1 MATRLPYY
9 VGGDD
14 IYTQLMRQ
22 FESEVPY
29 YSAAPA
35 GIAGGY
41 DPSLYSRTAAPVAGG
56 EFTGDYSGLL
66 GGGGD
71 FGMQAPTTSTTGTGF
86 SFGGLLG
93 GGPSS
98 TAAPGTVSTGLGGVS
113 LSPAGTVTANTVS
126 VPSAVGLG
134 LVTGLPLGLIATM
147 TNQSAQQAANALSA
161 SLADSATI
169 ASDLG
174 FSTATAG
181 PGGTGGAAAA
191 AGAAAASAAAAA
203 GMSDAAQG
211 AAAQAAANAVV
222 SGMSPSDAA
231 AAGASAAAAATTG
244 EVGIAGLATGFTD
257 GGTAGGDASGIA
269 GLSTGFSDSGAIGG
283 NADSGVGIGDGGGG
297 GGGGGKIIC
306 TKLHELG
313 KMPTEIYEADQA
325 YGAMLL
331 LGDPHAYYGYARWA
345 RHVVRWMSRDD
356 LFGKFVV
363 FAAYY
368 IATPW
373 SKAMAQE
380 MGVDVKAGWF
390 GRQLMKQGLKV
401 CRAIGK
407 MNEDRSIQNV

>member
-29 YSAAPA
+29 YSSAPA
-35 GIAGGY
+35 SVAGGY
-41 DPSLYSRTAAPVAGG
+41 DPSLYSRFLPAPSNGG

-71 FGMQAPTTSTTGTGF
+71 FGMQATTAGTTGGGF

-93 GGPSS
+93 GGV
-98 TAAPGTVSTGLGGVS
+98 APDGTVSTGLGGFS
-113 LSPAGTVTANTVS
+113 LSPSGVVTANTVNAP
-126 VPSAVGLG
+126 VATMAGL
-134 LVTGLPLGLIATM
+134 LFGLPLGVVAYGA
-147 TNQSAQQAANALSA
+147 NQAAQNATA
-161 SLADSATI
+161 AQAAALADSASI

-191 AGAAAASAAAAA
+191 AASAAAAA
-203 GMSDAAQG
+203 AAAAGLSDAAQG

-222 SGMSPSDAA
+222 SNNATPAEAA
-231 AAGASAAAAATTG
+231 AAGQVAAGDMALSEG
-244 EVGIAGLATGFTD
+244 AGLSSGDASV
-257 GGTAGGDASGIA
+257 GDASGIA
-269 GLSTGFSDSGAIGG
+269 GLSVGFTDSGQIGGTADSGAGG
-283 NADSGVGIGDGGGG
+283 ASA
-297 GGGGGKIIC
+297 KIIC

-313 KMPTEIYEADQA
+313 KMPTEIYKADQA
-325 YGAMLL
+325 FGALL
-331 LGDPHAYYGYARWA
+331 VLDDPNAYYGYACWA
-345 RHVVRWMSRDD
+345 QHVVRWMSRDD
-356 LFGKFVV
+356 LFGRFVV
-363 FAAYY
+363 FAAYH

-380 MGVDVKAGWF
+380 MGVDVKSGWF
-390 GRQLMKQGLKV
+390 GRFLMKHGLKV
-401 CRAIGK
+401 CRAIGEMK
-407 MNEDRSIQNV
+407 QDRSIQNV

>member
-41 DPSLYSRTAAPVAGG
+41 DPSLYSRLMPAPSGG

-66 GGGGD
+66 GGGGGGD
-71 FGMQAPTTSTTGTGF
+71 FGMQATTAGTTGGGF

-98 TAAPGTVSTGLGGVS
+98 TAAPGTVSTGMGGVS
-113 LSPAGTVTANTVS
+113 LSPSGTVTANTVS
-126 VPSAVGLG
+126 VPAAFGLG

-147 TNQSAQQAANALSA
+147 SNQSAAQAANALSTA
-161 SLADSATI
+161 LSDTMGMNADS
-169 ASDLG
+169 
-174 FSTATAG
+174 STAAATAD

-191 AGAAAASAAAAA
+191 APSAAAAA
-203 GMSDAAQG
+203 AAAAGLSDAAQG

-222 SGMSPSDAA
+222 SGMSPSAAA

-269 GLSTGFSDSGAIGG
+269 GLSTGFSDSGAIGV
-283 NADSGVGIGDGGGG
+283 GVGGGG
-297 GGGGGKIIC
+297 GGGACVIATHAVANGAFTPNEKRQAVKWC
-306 TKLHELG
+306 VKNLHRTWWG
-313 KMPTEIYEADQA
+313 EAIRRG
-325 YGAMLL
+325 YR
-331 LGDPHAYYGYARWA
+331 YYGR
-345 RHVVRWMSRDD
+345 
-356 LFGKFVV
+356 
-363 FAAYY
+363 
-368 IATPW
+368 
-373 SKAMAQE
+373 KAI
-380 MGVDVKAGWF
+380 KAGKAKNHYQEFRDYVAFATGTRKTPRTALTFAW
-390 GRQLMKQGLKV
+390 R
-401 CRAIGK
+401 
-407 MNEDRSIQNV
+407 NVQFFVTGIFVKD